1 MDHNSSPQ
9 AQAEEHV
16 VVGTADGRE
25 LKIVFTPGCFDNF
38 DGTQEELNALV
49 DEIKGL
55 FASGEAFLKAVPVDE
70 ADPILDELKDTI
82 RPNTRQ

>member
-16 VVGTADGRE
+16 VVDTADGRE

-55 FASGEAFLKAVPVDE
+55 FASGEVFERATPVDE
-70 ADPILDELKDTI
+70 DDPIYKELAEIEK
-82 RPNTRQ
+82 PNTRQ